1 MIMIEV
7 PSVDDSDSIVSVSL
21 LAKWS
26 SVSLMTM
33 ETVESVLA
41 TPVLCDVPCDFE
53 PPVYPDKFSDN
64 FVPEWEDSRS
74 SPKCRR

>member
-7 PSVDDSDSIVSVSL
+7 PSVDDSASIVSVSL

-33 ETVESVLA
+33 ETVERVLA
-41 TPVLCDVPCDFE
+41 TPVLCDVPWEYE
-53 PPVYPDKFSDN
+53 PPVYPDKFSES
-64 FVPEWEDSRS
+64 FVPECEDSRAI
-74 SPKCRR
+74 PKCLK